1 MFCCFFVGEPDKR
14 NIKRKGVK
22 GMPGKKRGSEG
33 SYEQKQERLRAHFDK
48 ENGDT
53 YIIYTF
59 PDAVILKDYKEG
71 KY

>member
-1 MFCCFFVGEPDKR
+1 
-14 NIKRKGVK
+14 
-22 GMPGKKRGSEG
+22 MPEKKRSSEG

-59 PDAVILKDYKEG
+59 PDAVILKDQRKGRDYEEQKRNKMQKG
-71 KY
+71 WQAIIRNRR